1 MRKADG
7 SKQEPLPS
15 WGPSVPG
22 VPAGLCPHHAG
33 LCVQLGRT
41 QCEFGPPSRGHKPH
55 QENHRSKLRAQQ
67 SPHVAAASAVTPL
80 HRLCT
85 LDVTEDPQQMS
96 SEDECDRPTGTSS
109 GI

>member
-1 MRKADG
+1 MRKADA
-7 SKQEPLPS
+7 SKPEPLPS

-22 VPAGLCPHHAG
+22 VPAGLPPHHAG

-41 QCEFGPPSRGHKPH
+41 RREFGPPPGDT
-55 QENHRSKLRAQQ
+55 NHIRRITDQNFVPSSL
-67 SPHVAAASAVTPL
+67 PTWLPASAVTPL

-85 LDVTEDPQQMS
+85 LDVIEDPQQMS
-96 SEDECDRPTGTSS
+96 SEDEYDGPAGTSS